1 MGLPSQAK
9 LNLSKLKK
17 ITCIFL
23 ITFFLHGTS
32 VFAQKEEKLTY
43 YVGVG
48 PTIDGNGGLLG
59 INVNNELSFK
69 LGKRTSV
76 NPSLT
81 FYQSIKY
88 WNEDN
93 SNKNDN
99 SSGLFTNVTFKYD
112 VFKTINDFRVSLAFG
127 PSFQIG
133 SENGYGGSYLVYDD
147 FGNYY
152 NQILNVK
159 RYIRL
164 GYTQQ
169 IAFDW
174 KSKNE
179 NRRNSAIVS
188 MSSFDGYWP
197 WYLMATYRIGFKL
210 K

>member
-1 MGLPSQAK
+1 M
-9 LNLSKLKK
+9 KK
-17 ITCIFL
+17 SLLLFL
-23 ITFFLHGTS
+23 AIIPCFFHS
-32 VFAQKEEKLTY
+32 NAFAQETNKLTY
-43 YVGVG
+43 YFGAG

-59 INVNNELSFK
+59 VNVNNELNFR
-69 LGKRTSV
+69 LGKRTSL

-81 FYQSIKY
+81 FYQSIGYLNAREKLR
-88 WNEDN
+88 
-93 SNKNDN
+93 NDN

-112 VFKTINDFRVSLAFG
+112 VFKTKNDFRVSLAFG

-147 FGNYY
+147 VEDYY
-152 NQILNVK
+152 AEKHYVK

-169 IAFDW
+169 VVFDW

-179 NRRNSAIVS
+179 NRRNSAVLS

-197 WYLMATYRIGFKL
+197 WYLMATYRLGFRL

>member
-1 MGLPSQAK
+1 M
-9 LNLSKLKK
+9 KK
-17 ITCIFL
+17 SVLALAFL
-23 ITFFLHGTS
+23 VTFFAQSTA
-32 VFAQKEEKLTY
+32 FAQGDAKLTY

-48 PTIDGNGGLLG
+48 PAIDGDIGLYGL
-59 INVNNELSFK
+59 NFSNELSFK
-69 LGKRTSV
+69 LGERTSV

-81 FYQSIKY
+81 FYQSIKSF
-88 WNEDN
+88 DN
-93 SNKNDN
+93 YDDKNLEQDN
-99 SSGLFTNVTFKYD
+99 SSGLFTNATFKYD
-112 VFKTINDFRVSLAFG
+112 LLKTKKNFRISLAVG

-133 SENGYGGSYLVYDD
+133 SENYWVSTVYGENDQPD
-147 FGNYY
+147 H
-152 NQILNVK
+152 
-159 RYIRL
+159 RYSIERFSRL

-179 NRRNSAIVS
+179 NRRNSAVVS

>member
-1 MGLPSQAK
+1 M
-9 LNLSKLKK
+9 KK
-17 ITCIFL
+17 FTFILLASIF
-23 ITFFLHGTS
+23 ISGINA
-32 VFAQKEEKLTY
+32 FAQSDDKLTY

-112 VFKTINDFRVSLAFG
+112 VLKTINDFRVSLAFG

-152 NQILNVK
+152 NQIFNVK

-179 NRRNSAIVS
+179 NRRNSAVVS